1 MNQPKIPIVFS
12 DYDGTITE
20 RDVILS
26 VMEKF
31 APAEWVEL
39 KNKIL
44 YERTITLRD
53 GVEKLFGL
61 IKSIK
66 KEEITNYI
74 KEKVKL
80 REGFKEFI
88 AFCENRNI
96 EFQVLSGGLDFLIEP
111 ILEGF
116 KEKIKI
122 YCNKANFNSEY
133 VTIDY
138 KYLPTNCS
146 LCGTCGFCKI
156 EAVEKYPKDKYLR
169 ILIGDSLTDL
179 AASKVAD
186 TVFARADLIKYL
198 EQENISYIP
207 FSNFHE
213 VKEQL
218 AQKLLIK
225 N

>member
-1 MNQPKIPIVFS
+1 MNQSKIPIVFS

-31 APAEWVEL
+31 APSEWVEL

-44 YERTITLRD
+44 YERTITLKD
-53 GVEKLFGL
+53 GVERLFGL
-61 IKSIK
+61 IKSSK

-80 REGFKEFI
+80 REGFRRFI
-88 AFCENRNI
+88 DFCEEERF
-96 EFQVLSGGLDFLIEP
+96 EFYVLSGGIDFLIEP
-111 ILEGF
+111 ILEEF
-116 KEKIKI
+116 KERIKI
-122 YCNKANFNSEY
+122 CCNKANFNSEY
-133 VTIDY
+133 ITIDY
-138 KYLPTNCS
+138 KYLPINCS

-156 EAVEKYPKDKYLR
+156 EAIEKYPKDKYLR

-179 AASKVAD
+179 AASKVVD
-186 TVFARADLIKYL
+186 IVFARADLIKYL

-218 AQKLLIK
+218 VQKLLIK
-225 N
+225 S